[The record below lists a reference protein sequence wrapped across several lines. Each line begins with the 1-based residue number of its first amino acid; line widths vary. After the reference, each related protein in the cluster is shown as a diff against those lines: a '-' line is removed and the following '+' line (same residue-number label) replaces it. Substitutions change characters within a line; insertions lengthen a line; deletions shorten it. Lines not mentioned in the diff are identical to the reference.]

1 MQADQAVMMTLASLK
16 AAAKEEAIKV
26 IVGLEQ
32 SKQAQLHNIA
42 GSTSMPHRALLQAEL
57 AQIIQQLD
65 FIWPDVAV

>member
-1 MQADQAVMMTLASLK
+1 MQAVMMTLASLK

-32 SKQAQLHNIA
+32 SKQAQLQHNIA

-65 FIWPDVAV
+65 FMWPDVAV